1 LAIKGTA
8 AGILPSPKSVV
19 HREAATLL
27 ISHAGL
33 NTTLT
38 ALGCKRGGI
47 GDYREQAQRLQA
59 ESQAAGGKVK
69 AADLIESASG

>member
-27 ISHAGL
+27 I
-33 NTTLT
+33 
-38 ALGCKRGGI
+38 
-47 GDYREQAQRLQA
+47 
-59 ESQAAGGKVK
+59 
-69 AADLIESASG
+69 